1 MSRNYRSIAEPK
13 TLNGNVSNVAT
24 QITLNNVTGLP
35 SPPYVLVINPDTAN
49 EEAVLVTTN
58 QDGVTAPT
66 LKVERAIET
75 GATAKTHTDTNVVR
89 HMIVGSDLQL
99 VHDHIDNTS
108 AHDATGGV
116 VGRTK
121 SQTLTNKT
129 INLTDNTLS
138 GTKAQF
144 NTALSDADFAT
155 LAGTETLTNKTLT
168 SPVITGGTVNGG
180 ATLTVDS
187 TELNI
192 LDGVTSSAAE
202 LNILDGATLTTT
214 ELNYVDGVTS
224 AIQTQ
229 LTNNTPV
236 GVVNMWVTG
245 TAPTGWL
252 LCDGAAV
259 SRTTYSALFAVI
271 GTTYGAGDTTTTF
284 NIPDLLGRVPMGAG
298 TGTGLTARSLG
309 TELGVESVTLT
320 AAQSGSPSHDH
331 GVTSVGGGAHT
342 ASGSISTGGHGH
354 TLTMDYSGTA
364 SHDHAISG
372 ASNPLP
378 AMESDGS
385 GGNISNSNG
394 TAIAGVGDLGGSA
407 SVSVANHSHDID
419 ITVSTATAA
428 SEAHTNIQP
437 STVINFIIKH

>member
-1 MSRNYRSIAEPK
+1 MARNYSSIVEPK
-13 TLNGNVSNVAT
+13 TLNGNVTSIAT

-35 SPPYVLVINPDTAN
+35 SAPYVLVLNPDTAS
-49 EEAVLVTTN
+49 EEVVLVDAD
-58 QDGVTAPT
+58 QSGVTSPT
-66 LKVERAIET
+66 LKVTRAIET
-75 GATAKTHTDTNVVR
+75 GATAKTHTSGDTVK

-99 VHDHIDNTS
+99 VHSHLDNTTT
-108 AHDATGGV
+108 AHGATGAV
-116 VGRTK
+116 VGT
-121 SQTLTNKT
+121 TNT
-129 INLTDNTLS
+129 
-138 GTKAQF
+138 Q
-144 NTALSDADFAT
+144 
-155 LAGTETLTNKTLT
+155 TLTNKTLT
-168 SPVITGGTVNGG
+168 SPTITAPTVTGTTVLPSTTSIGTVS
-180 ATLTVDS
+180 ATEIGYL
-187 TELNI
+187 
-192 LDGVTSSAAE
+192 
-202 LNILDGATLTTT
+202 
-214 ELNYVDGVTS
+214 DGVTS

-229 LTNNTPV
+229 IDALLPK
-236 GVVNMWVTG
+236 GMISPFG
-245 TAPTGWL
+245 GSSAPTGWL

>member
-1 MSRNYRSIAEPK
+1 MSRNYSSIVEPK
-13 TLNGNVSNVAT
+13 ALTADANSSAT

-35 SPPYVLVINPDTAN
+35 SPPYVLVINPDTDK
-49 EEAVLVTTN
+49 EEAVLVTVDQT
-58 QDGVTAPT
+58 GVTSPT
-66 LKVERAIET
+66 LKIQRAIET
-75 GATAKTHTDTNVVR
+75 GATAKGHTTGHVVK

-99 VHDHIDNTS
+99 PHDHIDNTS
-108 AHDATGGV
+108 TAHGATGAV
-116 VGRTK
+116 VGTTNT
-121 SQTLTNKT
+121 QTLENKRLT
-129 INLTDNTLS
+129 TPKINENVNLT
-138 GTKAQF
+138 
-144 NTALSDADFAT
+144 AT
-155 LAGTETLTNKTLT
+155 
-168 SPVITGGTVNGG
+168 
-180 ATLTVDS
+180 S
-187 TELNI
+187 T
-192 LDGVTSSAAE
+192 E
-202 LNILDGATLTTT
+202 LNILDGATLSTT

-229 LTNNTPV
+229 IDTKAPIASPTFTGTVVLPSTTSIGNVTSTEIGYVDGVTSSIQTQFTNNTPV
-236 GVVNMWVTG
+236 GVVNMWVTS

-252 LCDGAAV
+252 LCNGSAV

-284 NIPDLLGRVPMGAG
+284 NLPDLLGRVPMGAG
-298 TGTGLTARSLG
+298 AGTGLTSRTLG

-320 AAQSGSPSHDH
+320 SAQSGSPSHDH

-342 ASGSISTGGHGH
+342 ASGSISTGSHGH

-378 AMESDGS
+378 AMESDGA

-407 SVSVANHSHDID
+407 SVSVADHSHSID
-419 ITVSTATAA
+419 ITVSSATDAA
-428 SEAHTNIQP
+428 TAHTNIQP
-437 STVINFIIKH
+437 STVVNFIIKH